1 MHLADAFIQSHLQC
15 IQAIHIVSMCVAI
28 GSLVHCVMF
37 SLVIVLSC
45 DYQFCVLI
53 GWFLSCVQSFT
64 TSSYVIGR
72 FSIPSTQSLE
82 VVGSIPREHTY

>member
-1 MHLADAFIQSHLQC
+1 MFPVWFMLSLPSCLF
-15 IQAIHIVSMCVAI
+15 AI

-45 DYQFCVLI
+45 DYQFCLLI

-64 TSSYVIGR
+64 TSSHVIGR
-72 FSIPSTQSLE
+72 FSIPSTQSSE
-82 VVGSIPREHTY
+82 VVGSIDCMHGALFRTSG